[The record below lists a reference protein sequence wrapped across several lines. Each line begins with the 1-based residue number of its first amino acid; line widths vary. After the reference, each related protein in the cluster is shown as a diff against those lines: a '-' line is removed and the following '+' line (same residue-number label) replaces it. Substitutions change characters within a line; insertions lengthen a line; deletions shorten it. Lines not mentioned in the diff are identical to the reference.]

1 MDALH
6 TDNLGKIEDAGAIVR
21 GGGIDRHW
29 QTISPEK
36 KILAMFGKPLK
47 HSWLFDSNAAL
58 AHFNLRSI
66 EFGNWMTQ
74 QDRANFLY
82 ASALSLHHL
91 AKILN
96 VSDTSIGLG
105 GRLSL
110 ALGARG
116 HSRALGHYEP
126 TPYGVIN
133 LTKTKGML
141 GVLAHEY
148 AHAFD
153 NMISFIAQSKAH
165 TYVSGGRSTR
175 TGYNETIAKKG
186 NFFEQQFEEFFN
198 RLYFTNKGEET
209 NFNQNLKRFEEYWQ
223 RRNEVFART
232 FEVYIRM
239 LLNQKKIKNTFLVS
253 SNYKNPAYPN
263 LILLQKVSP
272 IIYKMLGKG
281 MPLLRKHK
289 QTLQGINTPTGY
301 KGFRK
306 TIKEQ
311 ANLKDTLQAMQRIAL
326 RDYKQVEGLAI
337 ELQDTTVAQTS
348 ENIWNYLR
356 ENTRYKLDRKG
367 IEELRTPARSIVD
380 GQKGVHDT
388 NYGIDCDDYTILI
401 SALLLNLGITHEYR
415 IAAYKKIGE
424 FQHIYPVVFDQNGN
438 AFVIDVVPEI
448 PHFNYEEQPIIDLKT
463 IPMELHE
470 LSGTLPVDA
479 EDMDFPVTEEEIQND
494 FAEEM
499 QDPYSLEGIEED
511 YEDSILESNFLSG
524 FAEVYDESEADIVLN
539 GTSDA
544 VALLERG
551 ILAEV
556 NKARQTLVNEKREPT
571 VLSQLIDVDRE
582 LRLVDTVMQ
591 SWGNAEVRDS
601 SLMAAMRS
609 GSAYTNFYT
618 AIKASLDQLQNEQ
631 LNGFQEEEL
640 DEPLYLSRVPN
651 NQDFLQDVLDD
662 DEDLEGFEDE
672 YFEDYDDFED
682 DNTPNLSGFFKK
694 IFRKVGK
701 VVKKVVK
708 AVVRFNP
715 ATLVM
720 RGAIILVLKINLF
733 RFAEKLI
740 YGYLT
745 EAQAR
750 QQGLDLNEWR
760 KRVSKLRKA
769 ERFFTKIGGR
779 ASKFRKAIVR
789 GKARKRTNLPLR
801 GLGAVVTATSTTA
814 ASGFIVF
821 MKKLLSKINPIKLV
835 KKVISK
841 IKRKKHT
848 PTQLPIIAQNPSG
861 NGFPKTISPST
872 PVYSEMNPPSTL
884 APKMNFIDKVKQMFT
899 QHKKKWIFGIVI
911 VVFAIVGVKYY
922 KKKQKKSKR
931 SLAGIKAAR
940 TRARNRKKMIS
951 APKRRTTTKRS
962 TPVRRRTPALK
973 GSTTTIRL
981 PSKTVSRRTRKTS
994 NASRLRAMHKKAKEL
1009 QKTSPKTKYSTLLKR
1024 AAKQL

>member
-1 MDALH
+1 MDALY
-6 TDNLGKIEDAGAIVR
+6 TNDLGKIEDAGAIVR

-29 QTISPEK
+29 QTVAPEK
-36 KILAMFGKPLK
+36 KFYAMFGEKRK
-47 HSWLFDSNAAL
+47 DAWLFDSNLAL

-82 ASALSLHHL
+82 ASALSLHYL
-91 AKILN
+91 AQLLG
-96 VSDTSIGLG
+96 VSDEDIGLG

-116 HSRALGHYEP
+116 HGNAKAHYES
-126 TPYGVIN
+126 TPYAVIN
-133 LTKTKGML
+133 LTKTQGF
-141 GVLAHEY
+141 GSLAHEY
-148 AHAFD
+148 AHAVD
-153 NMISFIAQSKAH
+153 NIISFLTKSQRNF
-165 TYVSGGRSTR
+165 VSGGRITDK
-175 TGYNETIAKKG
+175 GYNEDIAKNG

-198 RLYFTNKGEET
+198 LLYFTKEGEYT
-209 NFNQNLKRFEEYWQ
+209 KFVSDISSFNRGDYYE
-223 RRNEVFART
+223 RRNEVFARS
-232 FEVYIRM
+232 FEVYIFN
-239 LLNQKKIKNTFLVS
+239 LLKDNKIKNTFLVDS
-253 SNYKNPAYPN
+253 DYKAVVYPN
-263 LILLQKVSP
+263 PTLSALVKP
-272 IIYKMLGKG
+272 IITRIVRKG
-281 MPLLRKHK
+281 FTEIRKHK
-289 QTLQGINTPTGY
+289 QTLQGIRTSTGY

-311 ANLKDTLQAMQRIAL
+311 ANLNDTLQAMQRIAL

-356 ENTRYKLDRKG
+356 ENTRYKLDTKG

-380 GQKGVHDT
+380 GQKGVHNI

-401 SALLLNLGITHEYR
+401 SALLLNLGIAHQYR

-424 FQHIYPVVFDQNGN
+424 FQHIYPVAFDQNGN

-470 LSGTLPVDA
+470 LSGTLPVDT

-499 QDPYSLEGIEED
+499 QEPYSLEGIEDD

-571 VLSQLIDVDRE
+571 VLSQLIDVDQE

-591 SWGNAEVRDS
+591 SWGNDEVRDS
-601 SLMAAMRS
+601 TLMAAIRS

-618 AIKASLDQLQNEQ
+618 AIKTSLDQLQNEQ

-672 YFEDYDDFED
+672 GFEDYNDFEQ
-682 DNTPNLSGFFKK
+682 DNTSNLSGFFKK

-733 RFAEKLI
+733 KFSEKLI

-760 KRVSKLRKA
+760 KIVGKLRKA

-789 GKARKRTNLPLR
+789 GKAGKKTKLPLN
-801 GLGAVVTATSTTA
+801 GLGAIVTGTSTAA
-814 ASGFIVF
+814 ASGFIAF
-821 MKKLLSKINPIKLV
+821 AGTLLKSINFKKLFK
-835 KKVISK
+835 K
-841 IKRKKHT
+841 IKEKIAKKKTTYPTTT
-848 PTQLPIIAQNPSG
+848 PNTPSITDDMYQPEQFDRSKPYTT
-861 NGFPKTISPST
+861 N
-872 PVYSEMNPPSTL
+872 NPP
-884 APKMNFIDKVKQMFT
+884 KMTFIDKVKQIFT

-940 TRARNRKKMIS
+940 TRAKNRKQLAT
-951 APKRRTTTKRS
+951 APARRTITRK
-962 TPVRRRTPALK
+962 RRTPALK